1 MLKQCLIIFSI
12 LLFSLS
18 FSQQKGKASFYSDFH
33 HGKRTASGEIF
44 NMNKL
49 TCASNTYKM
58 GTRLKVTN
66 LGNGKSVVVKVNDTG
81 GFGKY
86 GRVIDLSKAAFAN
99 IANLKKGIISVLV
112 EKIN

>member
-1 MLKQCLIIFSI
+1 MLKKCLITISI

-44 NMNKL
+44 NMNSL

-58 GTRLKVTN
+58 GTMLKVTN
-66 LGNGKSVVVKVNDTG
+66 MGNGKSVTVKVNDTG

-86 GRVIDLSKAAFAN
+86 GRVIDLSKAAFAT
-99 IANLKKGIISVLV
+99 IASLKSGIINVLV
-112 EKIN
+112 EKLN